1 MSNHRPLLSFGTVHI
16 KPVWAVHFYKWPFT
30 FVLLDRPVYTPRTVH
45 GDPRPYTLD
54 STGHWSRA
62 EYITG
67 LDKLKKTLIRGTDF
81 IISCNFWL
89 FGFWQ
94 ILKWILDPCGQTD
107 FGVTE
112 MKGAKCKLFMI
123 TREIDCPFFA
133 WNVPRI
139 RNQVTWPS
147 CDVAH
152 VGRSRR
158 FDLVIHFR
166 WISGRFE
173 RFESTGL

>member
-1 MSNHRPLLSFGTVHI
+1 MTVHFRTFWPSSLNPSDRPLWPKT
-16 KPVWAVHFYKWPFT
+16 AHFR
-30 FVLLDRPVYTPRTVH
+30 LDRVYVR
-45 GDPRPYTLD
+45 
-54 STGHWSRA
+54 S

-67 LDKLKKTLIRGTDF
+67 LDKLQKTLIRGTDF

-94 ILKWILDPCGQTD
+94 ILKWILGPCGQTD

-133 WNVPRI
+133 WNLPRI
-139 RNQVTWPS
+139 RNQVTWTS

-152 VGRSRR
+152 VRRIRR

-166 WISGRFE
+166 WISGRFK